1 MSTIMTRN
9 RGLRGIP
16 RIRALKARYPVS
28 LAITIA
34 SDRTGRRAANHE
46 GMEKDLGKILRPARR
61 PSLLNEGV
69 GEHVRTKFH
78 LERTENETADR
89 IGPHRTKKL
98 VSSAGSALRACKPS
112 KVRSSRLT

>member
-9 RGLRGIP
+9 GGLRGIL

-46 GMEKDLGKILRPARR
+46 GMEKGFGEDLA
-61 PSLLNEGV
+61 
-69 GEHVRTKFH
+69 
-78 LERTENETADR
+78 
-89 IGPHRTKKL
+89 
-98 VSSAGSALRACKPS
+98 AGSAPRPLERG
-112 KVRSSRLT
+112 RRRTRQDQISSRENRE

>member
-1 MSTIMTRN
+1 MCTTMTRN
-9 RGLRGIP
+9 GGSRGIP

-46 GMEKDLGKILRPARR
+46 GMEKGFGEDLAAGSGPG
-61 PSLLNEGV
+61 LLNEGV